1 MSYIWNLDLVRF
13 VIVQVHVR
21 KSVVGS
27 EDHLSG
33 ENGETSHLMKPYKP
47 MLRKSKLVV
56 VDLAGSERI
65 HKSGV
70 YSYL

>member
-1 MSYIWNLDLVRF
+1 MSHSWNLDLGWF
-13 VIVQVHVR
+13 VIVQVHIR
-21 KSVVGS
+21 RSVVGS

-33 ENGETSHLMKPYKP
+33 ENGETSHLMKPYRP

-70 YSYL
+70 YPYL